1 MTIDNRTLSMI
12 VPYLLDN
19 QEEESL
25 FVKILT
31 RTQSH
36 KPLISFNL
44 NLIQCSNNEFLNW
57 TSVESSLTLRGEFV
71 RTTFADANKIYLSSG
86 V

>member
-1 MTIDNRTLSMI
+1 RTLSMI

-19 QEEESL
+19 QEEENL
-25 FVKILT
+25 FIKILT
-31 RTQSH
+31 RNQEQ

-44 NLIQCSNNEFLNW
+44 NLIRCSNSEFLNW

-71 RTTFADANKIYLSSG
+71 RTTFTDANKIYLSSG
-86 V
+86 